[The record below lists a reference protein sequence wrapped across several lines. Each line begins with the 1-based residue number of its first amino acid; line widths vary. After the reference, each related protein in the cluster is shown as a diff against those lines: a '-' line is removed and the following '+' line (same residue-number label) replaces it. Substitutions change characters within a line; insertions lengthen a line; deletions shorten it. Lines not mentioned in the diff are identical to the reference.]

1 MWVTSQQP
9 IKCQNSVGKNDKLS
23 NQCVAC
29 GEQSLKCQ
37 IIMGS
42 NNKKCQISVGNNMS
56 N

>member
-37 IIMGS
+37 I
-42 NNKKCQISVGNNMS
+42 SVGNNMS